1 MSAVNLVGRNAD
13 EPALLAREGGSE
25 REQKGKAGPN
35 RIHLALSDNALSALE
50 LIQERLEASTTSE
63 AIRRSILLALK
74 ITDSVAEGGR
84 VVIEKKDGTQEVIL
98 LA

>member
-1 MSAVNLVGRNAD
+1 MSVVNLVGHKAD
-13 EPALLAREGGSE
+13 GPTALAIEGGPQ
-25 REQKGKAGPN
+25 REQKGKAVPN

-74 ITDSVAEGGR
+74 ITDSVSEGGR
-84 VVIEKKDGTQEVIL
+84 VVIERKDGTQEVIL